1 MAKLAGLIQ
10 LGVAVLIGATPAW
23 GQGATAQINGTVR
36 DASGLEVP
44 GAEVKLTQ
52 TATGAIRSMNTG
64 GGGSYVFTN
73 LPIGPYLLEITKDGF
88 NKYVQSGIILEVDS
102 NTTIDVALK
111 VGAVV
116 EQIVVEAGAA
126 MVETRSTGIGQVV
139 DNQRVL
145 EMPLN
150 GRNPIELVFLAGM
163 ASYPGNGAINTVRNY
178 PTVVVSVA
186 GGHGNGL
193 TYLLDGANYQDPYNN
208 LSLPLPFPDALQEFK
223 VETSAL
229 PAQYGFHA
237 AAAVNAVTKSG
248 TNQFH
253 GDAFEF
259 LRNGDLNARDYFAAT
274 RDTLKRNQYGGV
286 LGGPIKKDKLF
297 FFAGYQRTSQRS
309 DPSFQSAFIPTAD
322 VIAGDF
328 TAMASPAC
336 NGGKQ
341 ITLPA
346 SLGFSNNKI
355 SPTAFSPVSLNIVK
369 TLPTTADRCGK
380 TLFGYKQGLEEDLG
394 VAKMDYQITNKH
406 SLFGRYTVANLN
418 QPSTYDGVNPLSK
431 NTYGVH
437 DLDYSIALGDTY
449 LLGAGIVNSFRASA
463 NRTNIVKISDVYK
476 SLQDFGAN
484 VTISP
489 VVGHDTY
496 MSMTNGGFQIGTS
509 AAVPGQSHNGPNWS
523 IADDLSWVKGS
534 HEIGVGGSV
543 YRQMMNYW
551 SGLNAMGQA
560 NFNGAVTGLTL
571 ADFMLGKTNTY
582 NQGLIYGFYN
592 RQYYSTIYAQDNWKI
607 RRRLTINYGVR
618 WEPYTAPFSKY
629 GQFSHFAKALFD
641 QNFHSSIFTKAPA
654 GLAFPGESQYACGNS
669 LNCPSWAKFFP
680 RVGIVFDPQGN
691 GKMTIRAAYG
701 IFGDRNHMF
710 YSNFMSQYP
719 PFGGNVSLSNAD
731 LLNPWATYPGGNPI
745 PALTAANGLGHADP
759 NGTFPSLGTYVRM
772 PLEDYKAPYVNQ
784 WNVSIQR
791 QLGNDWLFTLN
802 YLGNSQIHMTTSNL
816 LNPAVFL
823 GLGPCTLQTVNAAGQ
838 VVSTSYTTC
847 STTANQQFRRV
858 LSLQNPVQGNYYAG
872 ISHGDPGGTSTYEAL
887 YFAVQ
892 KRLSKGVSLLANYT
906 WSHCIGDIQDQ
917 QTSSAGVAAIPG
929 DRERYRGN
937 CAGID
942 TRHNFI
948 LNMVATSPRFTNKTL
963 RILASDWQLAP
974 ILTIRTGPY
983 FTVNS
988 GTDRALTAATTQTA
1002 NYVGGETRAA
1012 SPGCSPAPC
1021 VQWTT
1026 ASAFAIPAQ
1035 GTYGNLGQAN
1045 VLGPGMFQLNLALS
1059 RTFPVWGERRTLQVR
1074 AEAFNL
1080 PNKVNLSTPV
1090 NSLSSPNFGQ
1100 VITDISGNNGL
1111 TSQGDPRIVQLAMK
1125 FSF

>member
-1 MAKLAGLIQ
+1 MTARLTQLA
-10 LGVAVLIGATPAW
+10 AVFVMGSAWVW

-44 GAEVKLTQ
+44 GAEVKVTQ
-52 TATGAIRSMNTG
+52 TATGAIRTVNTG
-64 GGGSYVFTN
+64 AGGFYVFTN
-73 LPIGPYLLEITKDGF
+73 LPIGPYILEVTKEGF
-88 NKYVQSGIILEVDS
+88 NKYVQSGIVLQVDADA
-102 NTTIDVALK
+102 TIDAALK
-111 VGAVV
+111 VGAVS
-116 EQIVVEAGAA
+116 EQVVVEAGAA
-126 MVETRSTGIGQVV
+126 MVETHSTGIGQVV

-186 GGHGNGL
+186 GGQGNGL
-193 TYLLDGANYQDPYNN
+193 TFLLDGANYQDPYNN

-248 TNQFH
+248 TNAFH

-259 LRNGDLNARDYFAAT
+259 LRNGDLNARDFFAAT
-274 RDTLKRNQYGGV
+274 RDTLKRNQYGGTA
-286 LGGPIKKDKLF
+286 GGPIKKDKLF

-309 DPSFQSAFIPTAD
+309 DPSFQSAFIPTPA
-322 VIAGDF
+322 VLAGDF
-328 TAMASPAC
+328 STLASPAC

-341 ITLPA
+341 INLPA
-346 SLGFSNNKI
+346 SLGFVGNKI
-355 SPTAFSPVSLNIVK
+355 SPTAFSTVALNIDK
-369 TLPTTADRCGK
+369 TLPPTADPCGK
-380 TLFGYKQGLEEDLG
+380 TLFGFVSGQEEDLG
-394 VAKMDYQITNKH
+394 VAKVDYTLSEKH

-431 NTYGVH
+431 NTYGIH
-437 DLDYSIALGDTY
+437 DMDYSIAIGDTY
-449 LLGAGIVNSFRASA
+449 LIGARIVNSLRLAA

-523 IADDLSWVKGS
+523 IGDDLSWVKGS
-534 HEIGVGGSV
+534 HEIGIGGSI
-543 YRQMMNYW
+543 YRQEMNYW

-582 NQGLIYGFYN
+582 GQGLIYGFYN
-592 RQYYSTIYAQDNWKI
+592 RQYYSSIYAQDNWKI
-607 RRRLTINYGVR
+607 ARRLTVNYGVR
-618 WEPYTAPFSKY
+618 WEPYTAPFNKF
-629 GQFSHFAKALFD
+629 GQFSHFDQTLFN
-641 QNFHSSIFTKAPA
+641 QNSKSTVFVNAPP
-654 GLAFPGESQYACGNS
+654 GLAFPGDSGYPCGNS
-669 LNCPSWAKFFP
+669 LNCPQWSKFFP
-680 RVGIVFDPQGN
+680 RVGIVFDPKGD

-701 IFGDRNHMF
+701 MYGDRNHMF
-710 YSNFMSQYP
+710 YSNFMSQYA
-719 PFGGNVSLSNAD
+719 PFGGNVSQSNVD
-731 LLNPWATYPGGNPI
+731 LTNPWANYPGGNPI
-745 PALTAANGLGHADP
+745 PALTAKNGLGHADH
-759 NGTFPSLGTYVRM
+759 NEVFPSLGTYVQM
-772 PLEDYKAPYVNQ
+772 PLQGYKAPYMNQ
-784 WNVSIQR
+784 WNLSIQR
-791 QLGNDWLFTLN
+791 QVGKDWLLTVN
-802 YLGNSQIHMTTSNL
+802 YLGNNQIHMTTSNL
-816 LNPAVFL
+816 LNPAVYL
-823 GLGPCTLQTVNAAGQ
+823 GLGACTLQTVNAAGN
-838 VVSTSYTTC
+838 VVSTNYPTC

-858 LSLQNPVQGNYYAG
+858 LSLQNPLQGNYYAG
-872 ISHGDPGGTSTYEAL
+872 VSYGDDGGTSTYNAL
-887 YFAVQ
+887 YFSAQ
-892 KRLSKGVSLLANYT
+892 KRLSKGVSMLANYT
-906 WSHCIGDIQDQ
+906 WSHCLGDIQDQ

-929 DRERYRGN
+929 NRNIYKGN

-948 LNMVATSPRFTNKTL
+948 LNLVATAPKFQSKAL
-963 RILASDWQLAP
+963 RMLASDWQFAP
-974 ILTIRTGPY
+974 ILTIRSAQWY
-983 FTVNS
+983 TVTS
-988 GTDRALTAATTQTA
+988 GTDRALTTATTQTA
-1002 NYVGGETRAA
+1002 NYVGGDTRAGT
-1012 SPGCSPAPC
+1012 PGCSPAPC
-1021 VQWTT
+1021 VQW
-1026 ASAFAIPAQ
+1026 ANAAAFGIPAL
-1035 GTYGNLGQAN
+1035 GSYGNLGQAN
-1045 VLGPGMFQLNLALS
+1045 IAGPGMFQLNVALS
-1059 RTFPVWGERRTLQVR
+1059 RTFPVWGEKRTLQVR

-1080 PNKVNLSTPV
+1080 PNKVNLSIPV
-1090 NSLSSPNFGQ
+1090 NSLTAPNFGQ

-1125 FSF
+1125 LVF